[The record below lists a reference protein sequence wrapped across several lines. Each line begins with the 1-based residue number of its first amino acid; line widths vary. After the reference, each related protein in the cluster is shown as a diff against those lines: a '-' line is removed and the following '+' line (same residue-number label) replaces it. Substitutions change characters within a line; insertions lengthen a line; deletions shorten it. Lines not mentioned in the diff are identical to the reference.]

1 MNRTQVA
8 GTHFNRATD
17 CFQHGRYAE
26 AIRHYRTGLEI
37 DATRAE
43 IYADLSKSYEMVGR
57 WDDALD
63 CLNRAL
69 ELSPDHPTVLR
80 RRERIQ
86 EEKQVYEALIRRYN
100 LNSHPPD
107 ELLVECEDARS
118 CPRIKREHF
127 VLECDD
133 TIPLKTRWYLCQL
146 IEQTSRELGELLQ
159 CYPPREVSIV
169 LEDIELH
176 DDVEIQE
183 HISANSTFSL
193 SGVSDYGGHIRLTT
207 SVYEEPNLGLLLAL
221 IRHEWVHLLVDILAH
236 RRCPAWFNE
245 GLAQI
250 LARPL
255 MEFERT
261 RLRQAYHKCQFL
273 RIDELQQQF
282 GNMPPDRRRLAY
294 LQSTGFVEYLIRE
307 HGFSRICDFLRS
319 IGNSVTPEVAFQQ
332 IFGGTDEAIMHL
344 WKEVIDRG
352 ETRHSDNRASDLG
365 RRQVFPRWLYA

>member
-8 GTHFNRATD
+8 RTHFNRATD
-17 CFQHGRYAE
+17 CFQQGRYAE

-69 ELSPDHPTVLR
+69 KLSPGHPTVLR

-86 EEKQVYEALIRRYN
+86 EEKQVYEALIHGRKLDRE
-100 LNSHPPD
+100 PPD
-107 ELLVECEDARS
+107 DLRVEYIDTGS
-118 CPRIKREHF
+118 CPRIRRERF

-133 TIPLKTRWYLCQL
+133 TISLNTSWSLCQL

-159 CYPPREVSIV
+159 CYPTREVSVV
-169 LEDIELH
+169 LEDVELR
-176 DDVEIQE
+176 DEVEIQE
-183 HISANSTFSL
+183 HAPANFTFSL
-193 SGVSDYGGHIRLTT
+193 SGVSDYEGRIRLAI
-207 SVYEEPNLGLLLAL
+207 SIYEEPNPGLLLAL

-236 RRCPAWFNE
+236 RRCPVWFNE

-294 LQSTGFVEYLIRE
+294 LQSTGFVEYLICE
-307 HGFSRICDFLRS
+307 HSFSRICDFLRS

>member
-1 MNRTQVA
+1 MNRALVA

-86 EEKQVYEALIRRYN
+86 EEKQVYEALLHGCN
-100 LNSHPPD
+100 LDPEPPED
-107 ELLVECEDARS
+107 LLVESTGTGS
-118 CPRIKREHF
+118 CPRIRRERF

-133 TIPLKTRWYLCQL
+133 TISLNTSWCLCQL

-159 CYPPREVSIV
+159 CYPTREVSVV
-169 LEDIELH
+169 LEDVELRNE
-176 DDVEIQE
+176 VEIQE
-183 HISANSTFSL
+183 HAPANFTFSL
-193 SGVSDYGGHIRLTT
+193 PGVSDYAGHIRLVI
-207 SVYEEPNLGLLLAL
+207 SIYEEPNPGLLLAL

-236 RRCPAWFNE
+236 RLCPAWFNE

-250 LARPL
+250 LARPI
-255 MEFERT
+255 MKFERT
-261 RLRQAYHKCQFL
+261 RLQQAYHKCQFL
-273 RIDELQQQF
+273 QVDELQQQF
-282 GNMPPDRRRLAY
+282 GNMPPNRRRLAY
-294 LQSTGFVEYLIRE
+294 LQSTVFVEYLIHE
-307 HGFSRICDFLRS
+307 HSFSKICDFLRS

-352 ETRHSDNRASDLG
+352 ETRHSDYRASDLG
-365 RRQVFPRWLYA
+365 RRQVFPHWLYA